1 MIVDFKYLGLQNDK
15 LKNEV
20 KKIEI
25 KKGSDIQILIK
36 RIKEKYELS
45 EEIFKG
51 CTYMINNKRADLNT
65 KLKDGDYV
73 LVMKALGGG

>member
-15 LKNEV
+15 LNSEV

-25 KKGSDIQILIK
+25 KKDTDIKLLIK
-36 RIKEKYELS
+36 ELKEKYELS
-45 EEIFKG
+45 DEVFKG
-51 CTYMINNKRADLNT
+51 CSYMVNKKRADLNT